1 MIFLCKQTIDFVYIY
16 YIIYIYP
23 TDCTV
28 YESCLKVLN
37 NTLFEAV
44 VVVVVLVSLLTL
56 SLNLVQLCSQETQSE
71 VERKLVRKTYVI
83 SGLTPYG

>member
-1 MIFLCKQTIDFVYIY
+1 MFFFASKILISCT

-44 VVVVVLVSLLTL
+44 VVVVLVSLLTL
-56 SLNLVQLCSQETQSE
+56 FLNLVQLCSQETQSE
-71 VERKLVRKTYVI
+71 VEGKLVRKTYVI